1 MLDLQST
8 DFKSKDELREIA
20 PSIFSTKPSPEVSSK
35 YSHIPT
41 DKLIDDMELLGW
53 KVIDAK
59 EVQARQKTTKGFQ
72 KHLVVFRNPDIV
84 INQMP
89 NNIVE
94 SSTSP
99 TGYRRTDGTFAKKNP
114 IDTVFPQIL
123 LTNSHDGKNAF
134 TFTAGLFRMVCENGL
149 VVSTNEFEKVAIRH
163 MGYDF
168 EELQKQ
174 VTEMTERLPLT
185 VESMNKMIDTKM
197 EENAILKFAKD
208 MLAVRFPEDELR
220 RITIDMDDFITPVRP
235 EDKGDDLWSVFN
247 VIQEKI
253 IEGDFD
259 YTIGTKHRK
268 ARQIKNFKQD
278 MDLNSKM
285 FDIALEYAQA

>member
-1 MLDLQST
+1 MLDLQSNNQL
-8 DFKSKDELREIA
+8 SKDELREIA
-20 PSIFSTKPSPEVSSK
+20 PSIFSTKPSPEVSK
-35 YSHIPT
+35 HYSHIPT

-53 KVIDAK
+53 FPIDAK
-59 EVQARQKTTKGFQ
+59 EVNARTKGTIGFQ

-99 TGYRRTDGTFAKKNP
+99 TGYRKTDGTFAKKNP

-134 TFTAGLFRMVCENGL
+134 TFTAGLFRMICENGL
-149 VVSTNEFEKVAIRH
+149 VISTNEFEKVSIRH

-168 EELQKQ
+168 DELQVQ
-174 VTEMTERLPLT
+174 INEMVEQLPLT
-185 VESMNKMIDTKM
+185 VESMNKMIDTQMNQKS
-197 EENAILKFAKD
+197 ILKFAKD

-220 RITIDMDDFITPVRP
+220 RITIDMDEFITPVRP

-253 IEGDFD
+253 IEGDFE
-259 YTIGTKHRK
+259 YTVGTKHRK

-285 FDIALEYAQA
+285 FDVALDYVTA

>member
-1 MLDLQST
+1 MLDLNSNSYL
-8 DFKSKDELREIA
+8 SKNELKEIA
-20 PSIFSTKPSPEVSSK
+20 PSIFSTKPSPEVSKK

-53 KVIDAK
+53 RPIDAK
-59 EVQARQKTTKGFQ
+59 EVKARQKSTMGFQ

-99 TGYRRTDGTFAKKNP
+99 TGYRKTDGTFAKKNP

-134 TFTAGLFRMVCENGL
+134 TFTAGLFRMICENGL
-149 VVSTNEFEKVAIRH
+149 VISTNEFEKVSIRH

-174 VTEMTERLPLT
+174 INKMVERLPLT
-185 VESMNKMIDTKM
+185 VESMNKMIETTMDQ
-197 EENAILKFAKD
+197 NSIVKFAKD
-208 MLAVRFPEDELR
+208 MLAVSFPEDELR
-220 RITIDMDDFITPVRP
+220 RITIDMDDFITPVRN

-253 IEGDFD
+253 IEGDFE
-259 YTIGTKHRK
+259 YTVGTKHRK

-285 FDIALEYAQA
+285 FDVALEYVNA